1 MTLKGFSRVKCCP
14 ILPGHRPPMLGDLM
28 SVAGKETGMIIS
40 ADLLAETMALEQNPR
55 RLQCDLDGRRKCHPR
70 LGLLGPGG

>member
-1 MTLKGFSRVKCCP
+1 
-14 ILPGHRPPMLGDLM
+14 MLGDLM